1 MDDDQKLRIDPN
13 VTGVPTIPKPPVEQQ
28 GSGPTGVN
36 YTILGT
42 LLQAAILNFTSPQQ
56 LVYSNSG
63 AMSWMTASVLMNT
76 NTGGGLGKMFGRMV
90 SGSSAFVVD
99 YSAPQGPG
107 TVAFTARFPGKI
119 VPILLTAGQSIIMQK
134 QAFLVAEKSVEL
146 SIAFNQKLGAG
157 FFGGEGFILQQFTG
171 PGLCFAELDGEIVEY
186 SLTPGQTMSVKAG
199 HVAMFEPSV
208 SFNIQM
214 VKGFTNI
221 LFGGEGLF
229 LATLTGPG
237 KIWLQTMPMM
247 ELAERIAHYLPS
259 GGGGGHDGG
268 IRLNFG

>member
-1 MDDDQKLRIDPN
+1 MDDQKLRIDPN
-13 VTGVPTIPKPPVEQQ
+13 TPGVPTIPKPVIEQQ
-28 GSGPTGVN
+28 GVAPTGIN
-36 YTILGT
+36 YTIVGT
-42 LLQAAILNFTSPQQ
+42 TLQAAILNFTNPQQ

-63 AMSWMTASVLMNT
+63 AMSWMTSSVLMNT

-90 SGSSAFVVD
+90 SGSSVFVVD
-99 YSAPQGPG
+99 FSAPQGPG
-107 TVAFTARFPGKI
+107 TIGFSARFPGKI
-119 VPILLTAGQSIIMQK
+119 VPILLGPAQSIIMQK
-134 QAFLVAEKSVEL
+134 HSFLVAEKTVEL

-157 FFGGEGFILQQFTG
+157 FFGGEGFILQRFTG
-171 PGLCFAELDGEIVEY
+171 PGLCFAELDGEIIEY
-186 SLTPGQTMSVKAG
+186 ELAPGQTMSVHPG
-199 HVAMFEPSV
+199 HVAMFEPTV
-208 SFNIQM
+208 NFNISM

-247 ELAERIAHYLPS
+247 QLAEAIAHYLPHS
-259 GGGGGHDGG
+259 GGGGNDGG